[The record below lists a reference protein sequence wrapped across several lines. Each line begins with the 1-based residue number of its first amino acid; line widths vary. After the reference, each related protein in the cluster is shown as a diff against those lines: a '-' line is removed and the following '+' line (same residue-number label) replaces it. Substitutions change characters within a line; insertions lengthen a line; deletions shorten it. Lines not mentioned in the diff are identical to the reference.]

1 MLISLH
7 TVYCSRKQTN
17 TRNIAHDQ
25 KQTKKQTLL
34 HDFSSDDHMSPPPTM
49 PTSNYMQSGVH
60 MSPTHIHNQQAYHQS
75 HYSSGTITPL
85 LHTTHPQTHLMGHNP
100 SASMSNIPVSVS
112 VNPMPIPTSRSTTP
126 ASGYPDELY
135 APHDFNDMSQSE
147 HYIYVTYPPELKRR
161 LLERYGRE
169 IYLMLL
175 KKDFH
180 D

>member
-1 MLISLH
+1 MHLKYQFDKLKIHH
-7 TVYCSRKQTN
+7 TNQTMK
-17 TRNIAHDQ
+17 IC
-25 KQTKKQTLL
+25 
-34 HDFSSDDHMSPPPTM
+34 SSDDHMSPPPSM
-49 PTSNYMQSGVH
+49 PTNNYMQSGVH
-60 MSPTHIHNQQAYHQS
+60 LSPTHHIHNQQAYHQS

-85 LHTTHPQTHLMGHNP
+85 LHATHPQAHLMGHTNP

-112 VNPMPIPTSRSTTP
+112 VNPMMPSSRSTTP
-126 ASGYPDELY
+126 AGGYPDEYY
-135 APHDFNDMSQSE
+135 AAAHDFNELSQSE

-161 LLERYGRE
+161 LLERYGRD

>member
-1 MLISLH
+1 MYTIS
-7 TVYCSRKQTN
+7 
-17 TRNIAHDQ
+17 
-25 KQTKKQTLL
+25 
-34 HDFSSDDHMSPPPTM
+34 SSDDHMSPPPTM
-49 PTSNYMQSGVH
+49 PISNYMQSGIH

-75 HYSSGTITPL
+75 HYPSGTITPL

-100 SASMSNIPVSVS
+100 SASMSNIPVSV
-112 VNPMPIPTSRSTTP
+112 NPMPMPTSRSTTP
-126 ASGYPDELY
+126 AGYPSDELY
-135 APHDFNDMSQSE
+135 APHDLNEMSQSE

-175 KKDFH
+175 KKDVH